1 MQSLEERVAVLE
13 SRDQERK
20 ADVDGIIAGLSEVR
34 TLLADEVRRLTDLL
48 AGRPSWGVTFTLTVL
63 SSLVVGLSV
72 ALATPGFTWLPRSS
86 RSTSWRWL
94 RSRRR

>member
-72 ALATPGFTWLPRSS
+72 ALATLPR
-86 RSTSWRWL
+86 
-94 RSRRR
+94 